1 MVDFSKFLTEEDKEN
16 IRKKKEFEESLPRSK
31 IRALMIYES
40 GTWNSKSNKYENIRF
55 RKESKELEM
64 VLRPNERGTIIKF
77 EGGPTGY
84 ESFYIE
90 DFLKDIDNFESD
102 RCSICAGTINSYA
115 QCIVSLKEVV
125 DFIKSN
131 MTKFNYEK

>member
-1 MVDFSKFLTEEDKEN
+1 MVDFSKLLTEEDKEN
-16 IRKKKEFEESLPRSK
+16 IRKKKEFEASLPRAK
-31 IRALMIYES
+31 ISALMIYES
-40 GTWNSKSNKYENIRF
+40 GTWNSETDKYENIHF
-55 RKESKELEM
+55 REEVKELEM

-84 ESFYIE
+84 ESFYIGG
-90 DFLKDIDNFESD
+90 FLRYIDNFESD
-102 RCSICAGTINSYA
+102 RCSICAGTINRYA

-131 MTKFNYEK
+131 IPNV